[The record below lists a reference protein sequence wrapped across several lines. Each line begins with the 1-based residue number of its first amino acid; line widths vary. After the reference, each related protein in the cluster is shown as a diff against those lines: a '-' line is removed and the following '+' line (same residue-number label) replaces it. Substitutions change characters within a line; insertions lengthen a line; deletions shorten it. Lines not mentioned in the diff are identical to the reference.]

1 MTVANRPT
9 ATPKAPW
16 VAMLVA
22 AAMGLSACSSMG
34 GTANAEDSGISGAQT
49 GLERV
54 PLTITHGQTIHNFVV
69 EVAATEQQ
77 QARGMMFRTSM
88 EPMSGMIFPLGQP
101 RFASFWMRN
110 TLIPLDMLFIRAD
123 GSIDRIAENTVPE
136 SDEPVGSGGEVI
148 AVLELAGGTSAR
160 LGITESAIVRW
171 QGDRINRR

>member
-1 MTVANRPT
+1 MRFAAVI
-9 ATPKAPW
+9 ATFGAL
-16 VAMLVA
+16 AL
-22 AAMGLSACSSMG
+22 GLAACSSL
-34 GTANAEDSGISGAQT
+34 SGASTGEESSASGAQT

-54 PLTITHGQTIHNFVV
+54 PLTITQGDRVHRFVV

-88 EPMSGMIFPLGQP
+88 DPMTGMIFPLNPP

-123 GSIDRIAENTVPE
+123 GTIDRIAENTVPE
-136 SDEPVGSGGEVI
+136 SDEPIGSGGEVI

-160 LGITESAIVRW
+160 LGITESAVVRW
-171 QGDRINRR
+171 QGDRIVRR